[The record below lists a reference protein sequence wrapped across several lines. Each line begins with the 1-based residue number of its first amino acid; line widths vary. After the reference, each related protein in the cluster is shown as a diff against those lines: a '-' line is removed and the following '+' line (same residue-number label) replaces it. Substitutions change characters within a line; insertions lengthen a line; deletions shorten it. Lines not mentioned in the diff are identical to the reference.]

1 VIADVILSHD
11 RRGISRLR
19 PRLPA
24 DYVERAASCLVGASV
39 LIVTGFIV
47 AGRGETD
54 GPPGAIALAR
64 AVGGSG
70 GRASI
75 VSDGHTAFALMRMEL
90 DVEVLAFPMLD
101 AADSLAEA
109 ARVLDRLQPSVVL
122 AIERCGPGSDG
133 CYRNMRGEDISAV
146 TGCLDALV
154 AAHRGVTVGIGD
166 GGNEVGMGS
175 LASACVEERVTPNPC
190 VVAVD
195 HPVIASV
202 SNWGAW
208 GLIAAMSPTLLPT
221 DAAFTQDLE
230 ALVCLGCV
238 DGISRRSEPT
248 VDGFTLEENL
258 DVLRRLRLTS
268 PGREAGRS

>member
-1 VIADVILSHD
+1 MIADVILSSD

-19 PRLPA
+19 PYLPM
-24 DYVERAASCLVGASV
+24 DYVERAAAPLVGASV

-64 AVGGSG
+64 AVEASG
-70 GRASI
+70 GHARI

-109 ARVLDRLQPSVVL
+109 SRVLERLQPSTVL

-133 CYRNMRGEDISAV
+133 RYRNMRGEDISAV
-146 TGCLDALV
+146 TGCLDAFV
-154 AAHRGVTVGIGD
+154 SAHSGVTVGIGD

-175 LASACVEERVTPNPC
+175 LASACISEAVTSNPC
-190 VVAVD
+190 VVPVD

-208 GLIAAMSPTLLPT
+208 GVIAAMSADLLPT
-221 DAAFTQDLE
+221 DAVATADLE
-230 ALVCLGCV
+230 ALVRLGCV
-238 DGISRRSEPT
+238 DGITRRSEAT

-258 DVLRRLRLTS
+258 DVLQRLRA
-268 PGREAGRS
+268 PGQSQRP